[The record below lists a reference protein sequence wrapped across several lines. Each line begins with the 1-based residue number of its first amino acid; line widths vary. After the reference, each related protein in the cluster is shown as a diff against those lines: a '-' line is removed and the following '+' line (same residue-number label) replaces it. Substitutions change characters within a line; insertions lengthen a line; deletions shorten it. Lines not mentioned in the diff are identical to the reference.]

1 MYLFVLWIAKIVQ
14 YIVRKRGHG
23 GAALPGLMVER
34 VSKNFLKHYLS
45 QIPGGVVII
54 SGTNGKT
61 TTTKLVVEALELE
74 KKRVFTN
81 RSGSNMTRG
90 LISAVIDHARL
101 SGKMPYDIAVIEVDE
116 AYAAKFVEKIP
127 VKVAVVLNVM
137 RDQLDR
143 FGEIDTTAELLGLLT
158 ASATDCVVLNA
169 SDIRVSQL
177 PSKTGVKRVYFG
189 LNATLKKE
197 IISEDDWHKKNL
209 VKKNDDAEY
218 MLVGS
223 NNTSCSIKIKNKAY
237 KLAPKL
243 SGIHNHLNLV
253 AGIACLNQLNIYE
266 NQERLIDDV
275 EKVEPAFGRGEYI
288 EAGDSA
294 VVLQLIKNPGSFMQ
308 TLKACD
314 LKKYDSATIV
324 INDAYADGRDVSW
337 LWDVDFSDF
346 KDVEKIYAS
355 GSRAYDLAVR
365 LKHENIKVAHVDID
379 IAKIAEELI
388 SKKGE
393 NIIFCT
399 YTAML
404 SLRKIFVSK
413 GHAEKV
419 L

>member
-23 GAALPGLMVER
+23 GAALPGLVVER

-169 SDIRVSQL
+169 SDKRVSQL

-197 IISEDDWHKKNL
+197 IISEDDWHKTNL

-266 NQERLIDDV
+266 NQEQLINDV

-288 EAGDSA
+288 EAGDSV

-365 LKHENIKVAHVDID
+365 LKHENIKVAHIDID